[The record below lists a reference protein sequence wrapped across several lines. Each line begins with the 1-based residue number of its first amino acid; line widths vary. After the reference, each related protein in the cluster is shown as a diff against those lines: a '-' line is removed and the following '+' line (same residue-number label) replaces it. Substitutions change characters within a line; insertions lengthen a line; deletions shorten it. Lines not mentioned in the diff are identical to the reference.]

1 MNLALEIS
9 RRYLFSKKTT
19 NVINIITGIAAVGIS
34 IGTAAL
40 LLVLCVFNGF
50 EDLVIGLMGDF
61 NPDVKITPTVGKTF
75 AIDTTQLQ
83 KIRGLAG
90 VSSASV
96 SLEEIAFFQY
106 AGTQDFGIIKGVD
119 ADYQNVTKLDSAVK
133 EGHYALQRKDTYFAV
148 VGAGIRNKLA
158 INIDNPLEAL
168 SVFMAK
174 REEVGPLE
182 PQFRSDRMM
191 PVGTFSI
198 QQDFDNQYIIT
209 ALPLVQQ
216 LLAQPNQASA
226 MEVKLKKSSD
236 KKTLQEIRTILGKK
250 FTAKDKFQQNE
261 AFLKIMNV
269 EKWMSF
275 VILCLTLI
283 LVAFNLVGALWMIA
297 LDKNKDISILK
308 TMGMEDN
315 EVRNTFLG
323 IGFWLIGFGLI
334 GGFLIAGLLY
344 FLHKTIGLVP
354 IPDGFLVD
362 KYPAEMRISDF
373 LVVGITVLLIGIL
386 AAIPA
391 AMKAKSIPAMVDSN

>member
-50 EDLVIGLMGDF
+50 EELVVGLMGNF
-61 NPDVKITPTVGKTF
+61 NPDVKITPTIGKTF
-75 AIDTTQLQ
+75 VIDSVQLA
-83 KIRGLAG
+83 KIRGLEG

-119 ADYQNVTKLDSAVK
+119 NNYKDVTQLDSAIK
-133 EGHYALQRKDTYFAV
+133 EGHYALQRGEAFYAV

-158 INIDNPLEAL
+158 INVDNPLEPL

-174 REEVGPLE
+174 KEDTGPLE
-182 PQFRSDRMM
+182 QQFRSDRML
-191 PVGTFSI
+191 PIGTFSI
-198 QQDFDNQYIIT
+198 QQDFDNQYVISS
-209 ALPLVQQ
+209 LPMVQQ

-226 MEVKLKKSSD
+226 IEVKMKNSTD
-236 KKTLQEIRTILGKK
+236 KNTIQAIRNILGEK
-250 FTAKDKFQQNE
+250 FTVKDKFQQNE
-261 AFLKIMNV
+261 AFLKIMNI

-275 VILCLTLI
+275 VILCLTLV

-297 LDKNKDISILK
+297 MDKKKDISILK
-308 TMGMEDN
+308 SMGMEDI

-323 IGFWLIGFGLI
+323 IGFWLIGFGIL
-334 GGFLIAGLLY
+334 GGFILAILLY
-344 FLHKTIGLVP
+344 ILHQQIGLVP
-354 IPDGFLVD
+354 IPEGFLVD
-362 KYPAEMRISDF
+362 KYPAQMRPIDF
-373 LVVGITVLLIGIL
+373 IVVGITVLLIGIL

-391 AMKAKSIPAMVDSN
+391 ALKAKSTPAMIRED

>member
-50 EDLVIGLMGDF
+50 EELVIGLMGNF
-61 NPDVKITPTVGKTF
+61 NPDVKITPTLGKTF
-75 AIDTTQLQ
+75 VIDSVQLA
-83 KIRGLAG
+83 KIRGLEG
-90 VSSASV
+90 VVAASV

-119 ADYQNVTKLDSAVK
+119 GNYQNVTQLDSAIK
-133 EGHYALQRKDTYFAV
+133 EGHYALQRGEAFYAV

-158 INIDNPLEAL
+158 INIDNPLEPL

-174 REEVGPLE
+174 REAVGPLE
-182 PQFRSDRMM
+182 QQFRSDKMM
-191 PVGTFSI
+191 PIGTFSI
-198 QQDFDNQYIIT
+198 QQDFDNQYVISS
-209 ALPLVQQ
+209 LPMVQQ

-226 MEVKLKKSSD
+226 IEVKMKKSTD
-236 KKTLQEIRTILGKK
+236 KKTLQMIRDILGEK
-250 FTAKDKFQQNE
+250 FVAKDKFQQNE
-261 AFLKIMNV
+261 AFLKIMNI

-275 VILCLTLI
+275 VILCLTLV

-297 LDKNKDISILK
+297 MDKKKDISILK
-308 TMGMEDN
+308 SMGMEDTQ
-315 EVRNTFLG
+315 VRNTFLS
-323 IGFWLIGFGLI
+323 IGFWLIGFGVI
-334 GGFLIAGLLY
+334 GGFLLAILLY
-344 FLHKTIGLVP
+344 FLHQSFGLVP
-354 IPDGFLVD
+354 IPEGFLVD
-362 KYPAEMRISDF
+362 KYPAQIRAFDF
-373 LVVGITVLLIGIL
+373 IVVGITVLLIGIL

-391 AMKAKSIPAMVDSN
+391 ALKAMSIPAMVRED

>member
-50 EDLVIGLMGDF
+50 EELVIGLMGNF
-61 NPDVKITPTVGKTF
+61 NPDVKITPTLGKTF
-75 AIDTTQLQ
+75 VIDSVQLA
-83 KIRGLAG
+83 KIRGLEG
-90 VSSASV
+90 VVAASV

-119 ADYQNVTKLDSAVK
+119 GNYQNVTQLDSAIK
-133 EGHYALQRKDTYFAV
+133 EGRYALQRGEAFYAV

-158 INIDNPLEAL
+158 INVDNPLEPL

-174 REEVGPLE
+174 REDAGPLE
-182 PQFRSDRMM
+182 QQFRSDRMM
-191 PVGTFSI
+191 PIGTFSI
-198 QQDFDNQYIIT
+198 QQDFDNQYVISS
-209 ALPLVQQ
+209 LPMVQQ

-226 MEVKLKKSSD
+226 IEVKMKKSTD
-236 KKTLQEIRTILGKK
+236 KNTLTMIRTILGEK
-250 FTAKDKFQQNE
+250 FVVKDKFQQNE
-261 AFLKIMNV
+261 AFLKIMNI

-275 VILCLTLI
+275 VILCLTLV

-297 LDKNKDISILK
+297 MDKKKDISILK
-308 TMGMEDN
+308 SMGMEDIQ
-315 EVRNTFLG
+315 VRNTFLS
-323 IGFWLIGFGLI
+323 IGFWLIGIGVI
-334 GGFLIAGLLY
+334 GGFVLAILLY
-344 FLHKTIGLVP
+344 ILHQQFGLVP
-354 IPDGFLVD
+354 IPEGFLVD
-362 KYPAEMRISDF
+362 KYPAQMRFFDF
-373 LVVGITVLLIGIL
+373 LIVGITVLLIGIL

-391 AMKAKSIPAMVDSN
+391 AMKAKSIPAMVRED